1 MNLRQRLERAEQI
14 IQQVTTIDCPDCT
27 SEEEVQFTVVRGDYE
42 NEPCETCGEM
52 PEVVEFNIARTT
64 GADHE

>member
-1 MNLRQRLERAEQI
+1 MNIRKRLERAEQLM
-14 IQQVTTIDCPDCT
+14 QQVAEIGCPNCT
-27 SEEEVQFTVVRGDYE
+27 SEGEVQFTVVRGDTE
-42 NEPCETCGEM
+42 IEPCQTCGEM